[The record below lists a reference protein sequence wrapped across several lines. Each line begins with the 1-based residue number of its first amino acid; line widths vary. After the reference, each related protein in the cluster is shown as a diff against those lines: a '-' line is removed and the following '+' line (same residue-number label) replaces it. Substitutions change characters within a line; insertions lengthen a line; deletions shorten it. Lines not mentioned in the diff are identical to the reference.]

1 MAMRLLQEAGT
12 VARAMAALVL
22 LPPVI
27 GLCSLLAIVLALATR
42 DNRTVH
48 FAYTTFARICLFVGG
63 TELSVHGRD
72 RIEHGRGYVV
82 VSNHES
88 NWDPPCL
95 IAALPELL
103 IRFVTKREITRIPI
117 FGQALRLTGNV
128 IVHRDRSLGDADRIR
143 SGIEALAPDVSILFF
158 AEGTRSR
165 SGEMGKFKRGAFA
178 TAIRKGLPVLP
189 VGIAGT
195 RAVWTP
201 GCLRVRKDRVAIE
214 IGEPIPV
221 TGLHMEDRERL
232 RDQVED
238 TVGKLRARGYRHL
251 EASGPTGRGLG

>member
-1 MAMRLLQEAGT
+1 
-12 VARAMAALVL
+12 MAALVL
-22 LPPVI
+22 LPLVI

-88 NWDPPCL
+88 NWDPPCIL
-95 IAALPELL
+95 GALPEVL
-103 IRFVTKREITRIPI
+103 IRFVVKREIMRIPI
-117 FGQALRLTGNV
+117 LGQALRLTGNV

-143 SGIEALAPDVSILFF
+143 SGMAALDPDVSIHFF
-158 AEGTRSR
+158 AEGNRSR
-165 SGEMGKFKRGAFA
+165 SGEMGRFKKGAFA
-178 TAIRKGLPVLP
+178 TAISHGLTVLP

-195 RAVWTP
+195 RAVWP
-201 GCLRVRKDRVAIE
+201 PNDFRVRKGRVAIE

-221 TGLHMEDRERL
+221 EDLDLDDRERL
-232 RDQVED
+232 RDEAEE
-238 TVGKLRARGYRHL
+238 TVSKLRARGYRRL
-251 EASGPTGRGLG
+251 QA